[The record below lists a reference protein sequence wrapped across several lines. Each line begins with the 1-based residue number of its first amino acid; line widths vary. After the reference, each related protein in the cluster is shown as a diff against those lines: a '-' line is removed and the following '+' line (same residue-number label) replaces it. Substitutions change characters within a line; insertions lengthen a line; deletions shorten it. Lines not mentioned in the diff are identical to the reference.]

1 MASGDI
7 LVAYRKLYRK
17 AGEEIESFRKHE
29 AQLTSLLRT
38 ISNVVLR
45 LPALE
50 RPENLGDLGTTPGVC
65 KRLVVA
71 QTLALQQLLLRAQ
84 VALGLARQSA
94 AGLGRLAQEGVRLV
108 QQNRALTAG
117 ARARPAGPIPSVD
130 QCIAGLQDI
139 AHTHNRQG
147 ALLAALVDEAH
158 AGTEADEWPHILAA
172 STASLCID
180 RRRVGDLLY
189 VMEQTEEKRRL

>member
-1 MASGDI
+1 MPYPA
-7 LVAYRKLYRK
+7 
-17 AGEEIESFRKHE
+17 
-29 AQLTSLLRT
+29 AQ
-38 ISNVVLR
+38 
-45 LPALE
+45 ALE

-65 KRLVVA
+65 KRLVIA
-71 QTLALQQLLLRAQ
+71 QTLALQELLLRAQ

-139 AHTHNRQG
+139 A
-147 ALLAALVDEAH
+147 
-158 AGTEADEWPHILAA
+158 
-172 STASLCID
+172 
-180 RRRVGDLLY
+180 
-189 VMEQTEEKRRL
+189 